1 MNCARQGLVDI
12 PLIMSCYKWELE
24 AILEG
29 LALKNVD
36 VNIFNKIQENYR
48 TQLKRADV
56 ASARHHASQLARH
69 LVQLE
74 TRLVSSTNSHR

>member
-1 MNCARQGLVDI
+1 MKHVKTLNTRKLQNTV
-12 PLIMSCYKWELE
+12 K
-24 AILEG
+24 
-29 LALKNVD
+29 K
-36 VNIFNKIQENYR
+36 
-48 TQLKRADV
+48 ADV

>member
-1 MNCARQGLVDI
+1 MKHIKTLN
-12 PLIMSCYKWELE
+12 
-24 AILEG
+24 
-29 LALKNVD
+29 
-36 VNIFNKIQENYR
+36 
-48 TQLKRADV
+48 TQTLNHTVKKADA